1 MATQEENFR
10 TLLVIVAVII
20 VASMVKCK
28 GAVRSGAAA
37 SSFLL
42 VRPGC
47 GYCTK
52 AKSYIKAKGLNVPM
66 KDATSADYKKYN
78 VRGVPAL
85 IRTGGDNIVGWGEE
99 MQVALNQFK

>member
-10 TLLVIVAVII
+10 LFLVIIAII
-20 VASMVKCK
+20 IMASIVKCK

-52 AKSYIKAKGLNVPM
+52 AKSYIKTKGLNVPM
-66 KDATSADYKKYN
+66 KDATSADYQKYN

-85 IRTGGDNIVGWGEE
+85 ILSDGEKVVGWGEE
-99 MQVALNQFK
+99 MQVALDKFK